1 MTMLTRPLPCARSP
15 RGARSAAQTFAACF
29 ALVAV
34 SLVASPVGA
43 QDIIPPKSYATTP
56 GGINV
61 ADGSLVY
68 SVTDL
73 SIGPMRLER
82 FHRTGSSQPND
93 PMFGWNFASNFEV
106 YLSKITQFGNS
117 SSGVV
122 IEGYKL
128 IAHLGGSASGTFAQ
142 SNGSNFVG
150 PNNLDAEKGQ
160 LEWNGSQYV
169 YTDSS
174 GTIYT
179 FSATVQAAG
188 TLYQANSRKIERI
201 QFPDGRVQTFSYN
214 GSGYLKLVE
223 DSSGYAMVFDYN
235 GNGDVTAACAF
246 VRAQTYVSATS
257 TCVGAQR
264 KTTYGYTYVSPRQ
277 LLTSATDVLAQVTSY
292 TYSLGALTCIKPPSY
307 ASCMMTLNGPGRIS
321 SQTLLDGGTWTIT
334 GDDPTTLRVDD
345 APAPYN
351 GHNEVTVTDPAGV
364 TINLTFTKTSPY
376 TMTDANGNLT
386 RFVYEG
392 AVPYNDPWAGYSDGT
407 MLRQAIYPEGNQYL
421 AEYIG
426 PFKAITKETFVAK
439 PGSGQPNLIKQ
450 YGYHVGSCTSS
461 PATYQNCAK
470 PLWIKDPAGNQTD
483 YTYASHGGVLSEMA
497 PAPAAGGARPL
508 KLVTYTQRYAWVKN
522 SSGTLVQAT
531 IPVWA
536 VATET
541 QCQTTAGSSTPVCDG
556 SAQQTITTY
565 EYGANASA
573 ESLLVKGVAV
583 TADGQTLRSC
593 SSYDSWHRKISETQ
607 PKAGLASCP

>member
-1 MTMLTRPLPCARSP
+1 MTMLARLLPGARFP
-15 RGARSAAQTFAACF
+15 RGGRGTARTLAASLALLAVNLFAGPA
-29 ALVAV
+29 
-34 SLVASPVGA
+34 GA
-43 QDIIPPKSYATTP
+43 QEIIPPKSYATTP

-73 SIGPMRLER
+73 SVGPMKLER
-82 FHRTGSSQPND
+82 FYRTGSSQPNN
-93 PMFGWNFASNFEV
+93 PMFGWNFASNFEI
-106 YLSKITQFGNS
+106 YISKITQF
-117 SSGVV
+117 SGVA
-122 IEGYKL
+122 ISSYKL
-128 IAHLGGSASGTFAQ
+128 IAHLGSSASGTFVQ
-142 SNGSNFVG
+142 SNGSSFVG
-150 PNNLDAEKGQ
+150 PDNLDAEKG
-160 LEWNGSQYV
+160 LLVWNGTQYV
-169 YTDSS
+169 YTDDS

-188 TLYQANSRKIERI
+188 TLYQANSRKIEKI

-246 VRAQTYVSATS
+246 ARAQTYVSATS
-257 TCVGAQR
+257 TCAGAQQ
-264 KTTYGYTYVSPRQ
+264 KTTYGYTYVNPRQ

-307 ASCMMTLNGPGRIS
+307 ANCMTTLVNSGDRIF
-321 SQTLLDGGTWTIT
+321 SQSLLDGGTWTIS
-334 GDDPTTLRVDD
+334 GYDPTTLRVDD
-345 APAPYN
+345 APAPFN

-364 TINLTFTKTSPY
+364 TTYLTFTKTSPY
-376 TMTDANGNLT
+376 TMIDANGNLT
-386 RFVYEG
+386 QFLYEG
-392 AVPYNDPWAGYSDGT
+392 AVPYYDPWAGYSDGT
-407 MLRQAIYPEGNQYL
+407 MLRQAIDPEGNQYL

-470 PLWIKDPAGNQTD
+470 PLWIRDPAGNQTD
-483 YTYASHGGVLSEMA
+483 YTYAAHGGVLSEMG
-497 PAPAAGGARPL
+497 PAPIAGGARPL
-508 KLVTYTQRYAWVKN
+508 KLATYMQRYAWVKN
-522 SSGTLVQAT
+522 SSGTLVQST
-531 IPVWA
+531 IPAWV

-541 QCQTTAGSSTPVCDG
+541 LCQTTAGSSTPVCDG
-556 SAQQTITTY
+556 SAQQIVTTY
-565 EYGANASA
+565 EYGANGTG
-573 ESLLVKGVAV
+573 ESLLLKGVAA
-583 TADGQTLRSC
+583 TANGQTLRTC
-593 SSYDSWHRKISETQ
+593 STYDIWHRKISETQ
-607 PKAGLASCP
+607 PLAGLASCQ